1 MLSIEI
7 QSVVSFSSLLGTGGV
22 KISIFSFFFKIEHFV
37 QHISHKTLV
46 GPMAIHYTNAFKSQ
60 NYFSITA
67 QVSVHVLLVI

>member
-22 KISIFSFFFKIEHFV
+22 KISIFFLFFRNEHFV

-46 GPMAIHYTNAFKSQ
+46 EPMAIHYNNAF
-60 NYFSITA
+60 
-67 QVSVHVLLVI
+67 

>member
-22 KISIFSFFFKIEHFV
+22 KIRIFSFFLRLSIIV

-46 GPMAIHYTNAFKSQ
+46 GQMAIHYTNAFKSQ
-60 NYFSITA
+60 NYFSVTA